1 MADQSRIRNF
11 CIIAHIDHGKS
22 TLSDR
27 LLEVTKTIESRK
39 MKDQML
45 DTMEL
50 ERERGI
56 TIKLQP
62 ARMAYT
68 GKDGETY
75 ELNLIDTP
83 GHVDFTYEVSRS
95 LASVEGAILLVD
107 STQGVQAQT
116 IANLYLAIEQDLM
129 IIPVLNKVD
138 LPNSEVER
146 RAEELMRLIGCKRE
160 EILAA
165 SGKTGVGV
173 PEILE
178 RVVHDV
184 PAPTGRTDT
193 PLRAVI
199 FDSKYDEYKGVI
211 AYIRVVDGVMT
222 KGQKIHFMAAQ
233 ADAEVLDV
241 GYLKPEM
248 TSSPTVTTG
257 QIGYVVT
264 GLKDISAVRVGD
276 TITVLEAMSQ
286 VEPLPGYKDVRPM
299 VYAGIFPKEG
309 NEYERLRDAILK
321 LKLSDAAL
329 AFEPEHSTALG
340 FGFRCGLLG
349 MLHLEIVQE
358 RLRRE
363 HRMEV
368 VVTTP
373 SVAYEVTRT
382 DGTQEVITSP
392 MDFPEPSHL
401 AEAREPWVSVD
412 IVCPSDYIGNVMSLV
427 QDRRGVYKTT
437 EYFDTTRAV
446 LHYDMPLSSVIVDFH
461 DKLKSASS
469 GYASLNY
476 DFIGYRPAPIVL
488 MNIMVAEKPVAAFAT
503 LIHTEEAQRRGKDIV
518 EALKD
523 TLPRQQFVI
532 KIQAAIGAKVIASE
546 RIQAFRKDVTG
557 YLYGGD
563 VTRKMKLLEKQKKGK
578 KKMMAMGA
586 GSVDI
591 PQEAFIRVLR
601 RETRN

>member
-264 GLKDISAVRVGD
+264 GLKDISA
-276 TITVLEAMSQ
+276 A
-286 VEPLPGYKDVRPM
+286 RP
-299 VYAGIFPKEG
+299 
-309 NEYERLRDAILK
+309 
-321 LKLSDAAL
+321 
-329 AFEPEHSTALG
+329 
-340 FGFRCGLLG
+340 
-349 MLHLEIVQE
+349 
-358 RLRRE
+358 
-363 HRMEV
+363 
-368 VVTTP
+368 VT
-373 SVAYEVTRT
+373 
-382 DGTQEVITSP
+382 
-392 MDFPEPSHL
+392 
-401 AEAREPWVSVD
+401 
-412 IVCPSDYIGNVMSLV
+412 SL
-427 QDRRGVYKTT
+427 Q
-437 EYFDTTRAV
+437 
-446 LHYDMPLSSVIVDFH
+446 
-461 DKLKSASS
+461 
-469 GYASLNY
+469 
-476 DFIGYRPAPIVL
+476 AP
-488 MNIMVAEKPVAAFAT
+488 
-503 LIHTEEAQRRGKDIV
+503 
-518 EALKD
+518 
-523 TLPRQQFVI
+523 
-532 KIQAAIGAKVIASE
+532 
-546 RIQAFRKDVTG
+546 
-557 YLYGGD
+557 
-563 VTRKMKLLEKQKKGK
+563 
-578 KKMMAMGA
+578 
-586 GSVDI
+586 
-591 PQEAFIRVLR
+591 
-601 RETRN
+601 